1 MRVHVPNK
9 ELDVPSPCQPPA
21 PAAPRQIQPIAH
33 RRRNLASHWR
43 RSFCAAAL
51 TWAAWLALSVGLGLG
66 TPASANAQSLA
77 VMQQAFVITGRSG
90 INNNLSQITGTLT
103 LQATGQQ
110 TLSGPM
116 TLVLDGLNPAITL
129 NDASG
134 VTADGRP
141 YLNLPAT
148 TRFVPGTPVTLNL
161 AFKLPRTMASITTLG
176 FTARLTQVRPPPAP
190 NTASLLGPDLN
201 RDGIRDDLEPII
213 QARYRDTPKML
224 AAAKQQLRAMQSSLA
239 ATQSASDAF
248 NAVLVLNKSL
258 DCVMA
263 VLGVEAGAAEIHF
276 LRGAALNTK
285 ERVLAWLASAELL
298 AGQVAPGSG
307 SEPCEP

>member
-1 MRVHVPNK
+1 MCHLHAN
-9 ELDVPSPCQPPA
+9 L
-21 PAAPRQIQPIAH
+21 
-33 RRRNLASHWR
+33 RRRLRRVKFSPSRTADATSPPHWR

-103 LQATGQQ
+103 LQATGQR
-110 TLSGPM
+110 TISGPM
-116 TLVLDGLNPAITL
+116 TLVLDGLNPAISL

-141 YLNLPAT
+141 FLNLPAT

-176 FTARLTQVRPPPAP
+176 FTARLTQLRPPPAP

-213 QARYRDTPKML
+213 QARYRDNPKML
-224 AAAKQQLRAMQSSLA
+224 AAAKQQLRAMQVGLV
-239 ATQSASDAF
+239 ATQSAEEARA
-248 NAVLVLNKSL
+248 AVINLNRSLNCLVDVIGWEK
-258 DCVMA
+258 A
-263 VLGVEAGAAEIHF
+263 EEEASF
-276 LRGAALNTK
+276 LRDAALNTK
-285 ERVLAWLASAELL
+285 DRIIAWVASNELL
-298 AGQVAPGSG
+298 AGQTAPLRVLN
-307 SEPCEP
+307 PCDN